1 MVPTAKSTQTI
12 PKPLISLGLDA
23 NPAYTRCFYKG
34 ASRGNFYTVGEKRGE
49 HSDPAVFFGAANSA
63 SATLELFRIL
73 ESPPSFSILENS
85 QNLPAGEI
93 SHLLSRT

>member
-1 MVPTAKSTQTI
+1 MVPTAESTQTI

-49 HSDPAVFFGAANSA
+49 RSNPRRVLRRSQLA

-73 ESPPSFSILENS
+73 ESPHSFSTLENC
-85 QNLPAGEI
+85 QNLPG
-93 SHLLSRT
+93 